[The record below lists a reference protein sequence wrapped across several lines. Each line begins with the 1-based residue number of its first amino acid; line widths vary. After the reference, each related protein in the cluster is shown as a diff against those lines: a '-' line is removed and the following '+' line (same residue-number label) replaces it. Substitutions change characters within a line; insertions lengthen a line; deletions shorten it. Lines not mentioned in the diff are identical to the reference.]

1 MLRLDLTKKTLS
13 FLDKLPPKQFKQ
25 VSKKLFSL
33 MANPKPHDSK
43 KLKGYPYRG
52 TDIGEYRIIYR
63 VEEDVLKIALVDKRH
78 DSAIYKK
85 LAGLSTFR

>member
-1 MLRLDLTKKTLS
+1 MLRLDLTKKTIA

-25 VSKKLFSL
+25 ISKKIFSL

-43 KLKGYPYRG
+43 ELKGYPYRG

-63 VEEDVLKIALVDKRH
+63 IEKDLLKIALVGKRN
-78 DSAIYKK
+78 DSAVYRQ
-85 LAGLSTFR
+85 LARL

>member
-1 MLRLDLTKKTLS
+1 MLRLDITKKTIA

-25 VSKKLFSL
+25 VSKKIFSL

-43 KLKGYPYRG
+43 ELKGYPYRR

-63 VEEDVLKIALVDKRH
+63 IEEDLLKIALVGKRN
-78 DSAIYKK
+78 DSAVYRE
-85 LAGLSTFR
+85 LARL

>member
-1 MLRLDLTKKTLS
+1 MFRLDLTRKALN

-25 VSKKLFSL
+25 ISRKIFSL

-43 KLKGYPYRG
+43 ELKGAPYRG

-63 VEEDVLKIALVDKRH
+63 VEDEVLKVAIVGKRN
-78 DSAIYKK
+78 DSAVYKE
-85 LAGLSTFR
+85 LARL